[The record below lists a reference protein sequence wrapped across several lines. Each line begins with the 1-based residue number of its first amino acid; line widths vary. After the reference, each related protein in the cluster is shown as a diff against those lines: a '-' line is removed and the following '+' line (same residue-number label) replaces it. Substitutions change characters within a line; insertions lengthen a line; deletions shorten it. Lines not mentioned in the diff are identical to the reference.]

1 MERLTTFE
9 RDCVERAAA
18 TPMLG
23 QVETWALIN
32 SGSRNLDGLKRMA
45 SELADDFSALPG
57 KLDLLEA
64 APVEAVDGAGK
75 RVEVPH
81 GQNIRLSVRPEA
93 PLQLLFTGLWTPCS
107 GRSRLSGCAGWT
119 TAC

>member
-32 SGSRNLDGLKRMA
+32 SGSRNLDG
-45 SELADDFSALPG
+45 
-57 KLDLLEA
+57 
-64 APVEAVDGAGK
+64 
-75 RVEVPH
+75 
-81 GQNIRLSVRPEA
+81 PEA
-93 PLQLLFTGLWTPCS
+93 NGERTG
-107 GRSRLSGCAGWT
+107 R
-119 TAC
+119 

>member
-1 MERLTTFE
+1 
-9 RDCVERAAA
+9 
-18 TPMLG
+18 
-23 QVETWALIN
+23 
-32 SGSRNLDGLKRMA
+32 MA

-93 PLQLLFTGLWTPCS
+93 PLQLLFTGHMDTVFGADHAFQTMRWLDEGGAQRARRRGHEGRDCGNAGGTYRGRGVADS
-107 GRSRLSGCAGWT
+107 GQHRL
-119 TAC
+119 